1 MNGLPLRR
9 AAVAIIAIATCALL
23 VLFGWP
29 EPAPRALVAPNG
41 WSVSGGFT
49 PVTPATS
56 ELRTAI
62 RTAPDARFLQ
72 SWKPGVGNVAGTVT
86 TAPFTPP
93 PAFVVPYRGFAGE
106 PGVAL
111 FLECLRDGAR
121 VLVASG
127 RTNTQWSEVLLT
139 ADDTGCEGPVRLVA
153 QSTSTTA
160 YLAVG
165 TPFAVDRL
173 ALAKRSVFVRIAV
186 LLLAWSALAGLVLA
200 GARLAARRFGPHM
213 GAFAGLIAVGIV
225 CYAQFF
231 VFWWLPG
238 AGSALAGLLLAI
250 GIGTL
255 LRAAWSPATGE
266 AHERA
271 LQAAVW
277 TWGLVAVS
285 LLVLVVMVEDGSGA
299 WAVNNRF
306 TPVRWS
312 TDNQI
317 PGLVAEAIASGRHAL
332 LGELLP
338 WTLGDRPPL
347 AYGWHASLVGP
358 ALQVPALAD
367 GHLLAPIHLA
377 AGIALNTLWV
387 VPAGLALQRLLPPG
401 RALPWG
407 VVLLTT
413 TPFLLFNSV
422 YVWPKLAAAAFGFA
436 AAWLL
441 FVDRAAPDRLRDDDR
456 GLVLAAMLSA
466 LALLSH
472 GGALFGVLCS
482 LAMTAWLRG
491 LPSWRGTLVAPIVA
505 LTLLVPWMLW
515 QSLHGMDA
523 NPLAKQLF
531 AGTPGLDRPDAG
543 LLALMRDG
551 YAALSLREW
560 ATLKLDAA
568 MSLLF
573 GLRNTCGLHEAGVV
587 HDLVDR
593 IRLWGFFYPLAGI
606 GPLALALLALAVPRR
621 DAGRTAA
628 ARLAIFGLLSVALA
642 GLLSWT
648 CHINHHQSY
657 QSMLALALAGAV
669 VVAAG
674 GRGWRVLGLAGVACS
689 AWVWGVEPL
698 RHFVRHDLVAIA
710 LGVVLML
717 VWWGWIARSRRT
729 AGAAS

>member
-1 MNGLPLRR
+1 VNAPSLRR
-9 AAVAIIAIATCALL
+9 AAVALIALATLALL
-23 VLFGWP
+23 VLLAWP
-29 EPAPRALVAPNG
+29 EQAPRALVPPTG
-41 WSVSGGFT
+41 WSVAGGFT

-56 ELRTAI
+56 EVREAI
-62 RTAPDARFLQ
+62 RTSPDARFLQ
-72 SWKPGVGNVAGTVT
+72 SWKPGVGSVTGTIAS
-86 TAPFTPP
+86 APFTPP

-111 FLECLRDGAR
+111 FVECLRDRNR
-121 VLVASG
+121 VLVATG

-139 ADDTGCEGPVRLVA
+139 PADTGCEGPVRLMA
-153 QSTSTTA
+153 ESTSTSA
-160 YLAVG
+160 YIAVG

-173 ALAKRSVFVRIAV
+173 ALVKQSVFVRLAL

-200 GARLAARRFGPHM
+200 GARLGARTFGQRM
-213 GAFAGLIAVGIV
+213 GAFAGLAAVGIV

-231 VFWWLPG
+231 VFWWLPA
-238 AGSALAGLLLAI
+238 AGTALAGLLLAI
-250 GIGTL
+250 GVGTL
-255 LRAAWSPATGE
+255 LRAAWSPAAAATH
-266 AHERA
+266 ARA
-271 LQAAVW
+271 LETVIW

-285 LLVLVVMVEDGSGA
+285 LLVLVAMVDDGSGA

-317 PGLVAEAIASGRHAL
+317 PGIVAEAIASGRHAL

-347 AYGWHASLVGP
+347 AYGWHASFLGL
-358 ALQVPALAD
+358 ARAVPTLAD
-367 GHLLAPIHLA
+367 GHLFAHMNLA
-377 AGIALNTLWV
+377 AGIALNTLWL
-387 VPAGLALQRLLPPG
+387 VPAGLILLRLLPA
-401 RALPWG
+401 RALPWTA
-407 VVLLTT
+407 LLLAT

-422 YVWPKLAAAAFGFA
+422 YVWPKLAAAAFGLP

-441 FVDRAAPDRLRDDDR
+441 FADRDAPARLREDDR
-456 GLVLAAMLSA
+456 GLALAAMLSA

-491 LPSWRGTLVAPIVA
+491 LPSWRGTLVAPAAA
-505 LTLLVPWMLW
+505 LALLVPWMLW
-515 QSLHGMDA
+515 QSMHGMTA

-543 LLALMRDG
+543 LLALMRDA

-560 ATLKLDAA
+560 AALKLDAA

-573 GLRNTCGLHEAGVV
+573 GLRNTCGVHEAGVV

-593 IRLWGFFYPLAGI
+593 IRLWGFFHPLAGI
-606 GPLALALLALAVPRR
+606 GPLALALCALALPRR
-621 DAGRTAA
+621 DAARTAA
-628 ARLAIFGLLSVALA
+628 ARFAMFGLLSVALA

-657 QSMLALALAGAV
+657 QAMLALALAAV
-669 VVAAG
+669 VVIAAG
-674 GRGWRVLGLAGVACS
+674 GRGWRALGLAALACS
-689 AWVWGVEPL
+689 AWVWGLEPL
-698 RHFVRHDLVAIA
+698 RHFVRHDPAAIA
-710 LGVVLML
+710 LGVALAL
-717 VWWGWIARSRRT
+717 AWWGWIARAGRA